1 MGLQVRIELVTP
13 IVKQVNVEGYPYAYE
28 NGHILLESGSQEQS
42 LTPTIEYSIVANRG
56 GQIRSNQRMVERHQK
71 KLDSLYAMTLVNM
84 IDSQYNQTLM
94 ELKSDLPKSEVRT
107 WDIE

>member
-1 MGLQVRIELVTP
+1 
-13 IVKQVNVEGYPYAYE
+13 
-28 NGHILLESGSQEQS
+28 
-42 LTPTIEYSIVANRG
+42 
-56 GQIRSNQRMVERHQK
+56 MVERHQK